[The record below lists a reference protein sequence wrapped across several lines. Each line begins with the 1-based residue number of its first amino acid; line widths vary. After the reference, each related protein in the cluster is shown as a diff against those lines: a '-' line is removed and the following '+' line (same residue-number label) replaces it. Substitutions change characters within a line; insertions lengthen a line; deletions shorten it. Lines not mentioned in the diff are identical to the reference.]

1 MACCSVSCSTRATKI
16 NITCVS
22 TPAVFACITK
32 VFNPSNNTTSIFYGI
47 VIQLDCDVIIIII
60 IFFLHFVLISHFV
73 HLIRTCG
80 WRPFRLGRQ
89 FALQDTSSLVRSN
102 NLPIRDFPREIFNTL
117 RVHRPGGSQH
127 GVCGR
132 QSVITEPRA
141 QHQGRDS
148 SHLLAK
154 HFSPVLYI
162 CYTVGGNHNTWEND
176 LLGGNLLSP
185 SVFFSTWSYFYFT
198 VPKS

>member
-1 MACCSVSCSTRATKI
+1 MSLFV
-16 NITCVS
+16 
-22 TPAVFACITK
+22 
-32 VFNPSNNTTSIFYGI
+32 
-47 VIQLDCDVIIIII
+47 L
-60 IFFLHFVLISHFV
+60 FFLHFVLISHFV

-80 WRPFRLGRQ
+80 WRPFCLGRQ

-102 NLPIRDFPREIFNTL
+102 NLPIRDFPWEIFNTL
-117 RVHRPGGSQH
+117 RVHRPGGSEH

-162 CYTVGGNHNTWEND
+162 CYTVGGNHNAWWKSALSQCFFFYLVI
-176 LLGGNLLSP
+176 LLFYSP
-185 SVFFSTWSYFYFT
+185 KELNS
-198 VPKS
+198 KSAGFPLR